1 MFVVSSMKTSFF
13 ILAIMALSFIA
24 SAQEKDNCVFYLN
37 GKEFS
42 SLSKATKTELANF
55 RTLELKDVRVGKMLK
70 PVSFEWVFSSQGKIM
85 HGTLR
90 DCARLDELLKNS
102 KPKDILF
109 IDKIKYEGV
118 TGLCEGQFALT
129 IE

>member
-13 ILAIMALSFIA
+13 ILAIMGLSFI
-24 SAQEKDNCVFYLN
+24 SNAQEKDNCTFYLN
-37 GKEFS
+37 RKEFN
-42 SLSKATKTELANF
+42 SLAQATKTELANF
-55 RTLELKDVRVGKMLK
+55 CTLELKDMRVNKMLT
-70 PVSFEWVFSSQGKIM
+70 PVSFEWVYSSHGKIV

-90 DCARLDELLKNS
+90 DCGRLNELIKS
-102 KPKDILF
+102 AKPKDILF
-109 IDKIKYEGV
+109 IDKIKYKGV